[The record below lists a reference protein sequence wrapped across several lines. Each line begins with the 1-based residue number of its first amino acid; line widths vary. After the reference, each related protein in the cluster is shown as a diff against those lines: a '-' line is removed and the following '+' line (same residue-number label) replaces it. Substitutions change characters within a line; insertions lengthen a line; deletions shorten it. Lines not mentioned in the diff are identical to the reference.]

1 MPSPAH
7 FLAAAKPMPDAPP
20 VITATWPAVMA
31 GWFGKTSLGVMAEV
45 LFIRIFDINPAPLS
59 RKLGLWSKRS
69 IYEKA
74 KS

>member
-1 MPSPAH
+1 
-7 FLAAAKPMPDAPP
+7 
-20 VITATWPAVMA
+20 MA
-31 GWFGKTSLGVMAEV
+31 GLFGKTSLGVMAEV

-59 RKLGLWSKRS
+59 RKQGLWSKRS